1 MGGVFIVYQGNTEY
15 AALMTEKKNLYPDY
29 AKAREEMKE
38 LLNAKANID
47 RILGMEEPE
56 KNPQKARET
65 EQRQTAR

>member
-38 LLNAKANID
+38 LLNAKVNID
-47 RILGMEEPE
+47 RILGPEEPE
-56 KNPQKARET
+56 QHTQTEQKS